1 MLLALQ
7 QTVMVRVVQEPVE
20 STTVAD
26 VLLGS
31 IGLTGLLIVSAV
43 LLGALFGAVLIG
55 LKKAREKYHPD
66 AVPDSEALKI
76 TYP

>member
-1 MLLALQ
+1 MLFALQ

-43 LLGALFGAVLIG
+43 LLGTLFGAVLIG
-55 LKKAREKYHPD
+55 LKKMREKYNPE
-66 AVPDSEALKI
+66 AVHDSEALKI

>member
-1 MLLALQ
+1 MLFALQ
-7 QTVMVRVVQEPVE
+7 QTVMVRVVQEPIE

-43 LLGALFGAVLIG
+43 LLGTLCGAVLIG
-55 LKKAREKYHPD
+55 LKKLREKYHPD
-66 AVPDSEALKI
+66 AIPDAEALKI
-76 TYP
+76 T